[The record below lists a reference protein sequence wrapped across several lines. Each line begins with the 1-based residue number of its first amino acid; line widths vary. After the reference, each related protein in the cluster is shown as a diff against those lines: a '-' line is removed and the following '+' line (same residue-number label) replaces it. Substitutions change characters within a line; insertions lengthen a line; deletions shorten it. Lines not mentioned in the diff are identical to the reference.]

1 MQYRITDWLDL
12 EANLDR
18 PMGVGAESEDIGSS
32 HCHLLGKMRGFL
44 WGCQAALAFNFS
56 SNRLTDGEV
65 TMASVRLFTG

>member
-1 MQYRITDWLDL
+1 MQYRITDWLDP

-18 PMGVGAESEDIGSS
+18 PMGVGAEFEDIGAS
-32 HCHLLGKMRGFL
+32 HCHFLGKMRGFF